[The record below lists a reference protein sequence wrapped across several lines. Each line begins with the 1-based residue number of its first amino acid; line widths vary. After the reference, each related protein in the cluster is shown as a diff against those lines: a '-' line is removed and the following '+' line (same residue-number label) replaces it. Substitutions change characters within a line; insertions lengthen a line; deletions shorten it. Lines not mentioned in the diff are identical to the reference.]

1 MLTVNSINYG
11 IVIDHIT
18 AGNGIKI
25 FEKLKLDQADF
36 PVVLLINVP
45 SSKFG
50 KKDIIK
56 IENKIDVDLTM
67 LGLIDP
73 AITVNIIENNVIVNK
88 MNIKIP
94 DEVQGL
100 FQCKN
105 PRCVSNSDSYVTPK
119 FKLAHVNGKIHYRCN
134 YCEELTTYS
143 L

>member
-1 MLTVNSINYG
+1 MLTVNSINCG

-25 FEKLKLDQADF
+25 FEKLKLGEVNY

-45 SSKFG
+45 SSKLG

-73 AITVNIIENNVIVNK
+73 NITVNIIENDSIVNK
-88 MNIKIP
+88 MNVKIP

-100 FQCKN
+100 FKCKN
-105 PRCVSNSDSYVTPK
+105 PRCVSNYDEYTTPR
-119 FKLAHVNGKIHYRCN
+119 FKLVKKNGKIFYRCN
-134 YCEELTTYS
+134 YCEELTSYTI
-143 L
+143 

>member
-25 FEKLKLDQADF
+25 FEKLKLDQVDF

-73 AITVNIIENNVIVNK
+73 AITVNIIENNKIVNK
-88 MNIKIP
+88 MSINIP

-105 PRCVSNSDSYVTPK
+105 PRCVSNSDVYVTPK

>member
-11 IVIDHIT
+11 IVIDHIS

-25 FEKLKLDQADF
+25 FEKLKLDQVNF

-45 SSKFG
+45 SSKYG
-50 KKDIIK
+50 RKDIIK

-73 AITVNIIENNVIVNK
+73 EITVNIIENDRIVNK
-88 MNIKIP
+88 MNINIP
-94 DEVQGL
+94 NEVQGL
-100 FQCKN
+100 FKCKN
-105 PRCVSNSDSYVTPK
+105 PRCVSNADAYVTPK
-119 FKLAHVNGKIHYRCN
+119 FTLAHVNGKIHYRCN

-143 L
+143 I

>member
-1 MLTVNSINYG
+1 MLKVNSINCG

-25 FEKLKLDQADF
+25 FEKLKLGDVNF

-45 SSKFG
+45 SNRLG

-56 IENKIDVDLTM
+56 IENKIDLDLTM

-73 AITVNIIENNVIVNK
+73 SITVNIIENDTIVNK
-88 MNIKIP
+88 MNVNIP
-94 DEVQGL
+94 REVAGL
-100 FQCKN
+100 FKCKN
-105 PRCVSNSDSYVTPK
+105 PRCVSNFDEYVTPK
-119 FKLAHVNGKIHYRCN
+119 FTLQHANGKMHYSCN

-143 L
+143 I

>member
-1 MLTVNSINYG
+1 MLKVNSINCG

-25 FEKLKLDQADF
+25 FEKLKLEKADF

-45 SSKFG
+45 SNKLG

-73 AITVNIIENNVIVNK
+73 NITVNIIENDIIVNK
-88 MNIKIP
+88 MNINIP
-94 DEVQGL
+94 KEVQGL
-100 FQCKN
+100 FKCKN
-105 PRCVSNSDSYVTPK
+105 PRCVSNFDEYVSPK
-119 FKLAHVNGKIHYRCN
+119 FQLANTNGKIYYRCG
-134 YCEELTTYS
+134 YCEELTSYS
-143 L
+143 I